1 MDLPA
6 IRYTRTTD
14 GLNIAYQ
21 VVGERPLDLLFVP
34 QVISNVEIFWENP
47 RWAAFM
53 RELASFS
60 RLLLFDRRGV
70 GLSDRPSGVPPLEQ
84 RMDDVRAVLDAVGSE
99 RAALFGTGPDGAMA
113 ALFAATYP
121 ERVTALVLFAVPPRG
136 MWAPDYTW
144 GRREPEARKLVEEG
158 ARRFAEPDLVRELA
172 QRMYPT
178 IAADAQAIAW
188 AVRATR
194 LSATPTTFAALRRM
208 NLEIDIRTVLRTI
221 RVPTLVLHRN
231 GDRFVPVEVSRFVAE
246 QIPGALYQELEGID
260 HIPWVGD
267 PGAVVSAVR
276 EFVERI
282 WREKPW
288 EEVEPDRV
296 LATVLFTDIVGSTE
310 KAITLGNARW
320 RELLHE
326 HHSRVRGQLA
336 RFRGRE
342 IDTAGDGFFASFDG
356 PARAI
361 RCARAVRDAVAELGI
376 EIRAGLH
383 AGECELIDGKVG
395 GVAVHIGARVAAEA
409 APNEILVS
417 GTVKDLVAG
426 SGIHFEDRGLRTLK
440 GVGEWHLFAVSPR
453 AEAASA

>member
-1 MDLPA
+1 MPLWLCARSRCRLRLGSASNSAARGVLLSGTLVSCNGRMDVPA

-21 VVGERPLDLLFVP
+21 VVGEGPLDLVFVP

-113 ALFAATYP
+113 VLFAATYP

-136 MWAPDYTW
+136 LWASDYPW
-144 GRREPEARKLVEEG
+144 GLREDAAQNYIEESE
-158 ARRFAEPDLVRELA
+158 RRFAEPDFIAQLA

-178 IAADAQAIAW
+178 IAGDEEVLAW
-188 AVRATR
+188 AVHATR
-194 LSATPTTFAALRRM
+194 LSATPGALAALRRM
-208 NLEIDIRTVLRTI
+208 NLEIDIRSVLPTI
-221 RVPTLVLHRN
+221 RVPTLVLHRT
-231 GDRFVPVEVSRFVAE
+231 GDRYVPVDVSRLVAE
-246 QIPGALYQELEGID
+246 QVPGALYRELDGID

-267 PGAVVSAVR
+267 AGAVAVAVR

-282 WREKPW
+282 WRERPW
-288 EEVEPDRV
+288 EETEPDRV

-310 KAITLGNARW
+310 KAMTLGNARW
-320 RELLHE
+320 SELLRE

-336 RFRGRE
+336 R
-342 IDTAGDGFFASFDG
+342 
-356 PARAI
+356 
-361 RCARAVRDAVAELGI
+361 L
-376 EIRAGLH
+376 
-383 AGECELIDGKVG
+383 
-395 GVAVHIGARVAAEA
+395 
-409 APNEILVS
+409 
-417 GTVKDLVAG
+417 
-426 SGIHFEDRGLRTLK
+426 
-440 GVGEWHLFAVSPR
+440 
-453 AEAASA
+453 